1 MLEII
6 PEYIIMKFA
15 RWWNIFLSILQYMET
30 LNQIEYVHIEHVISP
45 YLIIKLYKWE
55 VHGMM
60 KTEFLVYLYVRN
72 D

>member
-1 MLEII
+1 
-6 PEYIIMKFA
+6 
-15 RWWNIFLSILQYMET
+15 MET

-55 VHGMM
+55 VHGMT
-60 KTEFLVYLYVRN
+60 KTEFLMYLYVTN